1 MMGLF
6 VLFTGVMAPLS
17 ARWDQGG
24 DDSCGGDGTVCMNKI
39 ATNTAPRDICRLSG
53 WYETVARS
61 IPPLQ

>member
-1 MMGLF
+1 
-6 VLFTGVMAPLS
+6 MAPLS

-53 WYETVARS
+53 
-61 IPPLQ
+61 